1 METTCLPEPQRRVS
15 KMHECARY
23 THRAL
28 HSECWVHSWH
38 ILSLCQQLVCS
49 AEELDGYEA
58 FCEGE
63 DQYLI
68 PVQELV
74 THDIER
80 LRRLRLCKNDVGGVK
95 QSPETK
101 MLENVLEKSRTRQ
114 IRCELNK
121 RRTRY

>member
-1 METTCLPEPQRRVS
+1 
-15 KMHECARY
+15 MHERAKY

-49 AEELDGYEA
+49 AEELDGNEA
-58 FCEGE
+58 FCETE

-68 PVQELV
+68 PVQDLV

-80 LRRLRLCKNDVGGVK
+80 LRRLRLCKNDVGEVR

-101 MLENVLEKSRTRQ
+101 MLGNMPEKCG
-114 IRCELNK
+114 ILPDK
-121 RRTRY
+121 RM